1 MKRFVDRPVATALM
15 AVAVLLAGVLGWRM
29 LPVAPLPQV
38 DFPTIVVSANLPGAS
53 PESIAATVATPLE
66 RALGGIA
73 GIHEIGSSSSQ
84 GATEIHLQFELG
96 RDLDEAAREVQAAI
110 YTARSQLPSGMPGH
124 PTYRKV
130 SASQTPIMA
139 LALASPTLSAAALY
153 DAASTVLAQ
162 RLSRIEGVG
171 EVKVGGASLPA
182 VRVQVDMERL
192 AAHGLPLETVRT
204 ALSAATAEQPLG
216 SVEQGARR
224 WQIRL
229 ADPSRRA
236 ADFAP
241 LVLREQDGAVLRLS
255 DVAAVTDATENRWS
269 AGFHNHAPAVVLEVS
284 RRSGAN
290 IVATS
295 DAIQAAL
302 PALRALMPAD
312 TTLTV
317 VMDRSPGIRATL
329 VDAQLTLGLSALLV
343 AVLVWAFLGG
353 GRAALIPAL
362 VIPVS
367 VVGTF
372 AVMYL
377 AGFSLNNL
385 SLMALVIAAGL
396 VVDDAIV
403 VYENTTRHVEEGLSP
418 MQAAALGAREIG
430 PTLVAM
436 TLALLVVFVSIL
448 FMGGL
453 VERLFR
459 EFSLTLAAA
468 MLISLAM
475 SLSLTPS
482 LCGRWLRATGP
493 APRAGRFERVRAAY
507 GRSLAWALRH
517 GNVVLL
523 VLAVAIALTA
533 WQYVVIPKGM
543 LPRQDTGQLGGIV
556 RGDDGFSFQVMQPKI
571 EAYRQL
577 LLADPAVA
585 DVTGT
590 SGGTG
595 GISNSWIR
603 VRLKP
608 LAERGVSSDEVVD
621 RLRRAAPRVP
631 GGLLMIDVDQDIRLG
646 SPFGGVGQDLLLLS
660 DNFATVREWSKRAA
674 DAMRELPEI
683 ADVDRSGGGTQ
694 QVTLEIDREAARRLG
709 VDMATVSALLGNAF
723 SQRQVVTLYEAMNQ
737 YRVVMEVAP
746 RQAERPES
754 LGDLQVVTASGGRVP
769 LSSFATWRFELSSD
783 RVYKS
788 GQFAAGWI
796 GYQVAPGVRLEDASR
811 AIDAMLAKLM
821 MPSTVMRGTFGEGS
835 AFGDMEHRQ
844 PLLLLGVVVAVYLV
858 LGVLYESLR
867 HPLVIL
873 STLPSAGIGA
883 LLALRLSGTEFN
895 LVALLGLFLL
905 IGLVMKNAILM
916 VDLALVECRKG
927 VAPAEAIHHVALQRL
942 RPILMTNLAGVLG
955 ALPLAIGFG
964 EGAALRQPLGIAIVG
979 GLAVSQLLTL
989 YTTPVVF
996 LRLQG
1001 KTTTT

>member
-15 AVAVLLAGVLGWRM
+15 AVAVLLAGMLGWRM

-139 LALASPTLSAAALY
+139 LALASPTLSSAALY

-192 AAHGLPLETVRT
+192 AAHGLPLEAVRT

-229 ADPSRRA
+229 ADTSRRA

-329 VDAQLTLGLSALLV
+329 FDAQLTLGLSALLV

-418 MQAAALGAREIG
+418 TQAAALGAREIG

-482 LCGRWLRATGP
+482 LCGRWLRATAS
-493 APRAGRFERVRAAY
+493 APRAGMFERVRSVY
-507 GRSLAWALRH
+507 GTSLAWALRH
-517 GNVVLL
+517 GNVVLV

-621 RLRRAAPRVP
+621 RLRRAAPLVP

-660 DNFATVREWSKRAA
+660 DNFATVREWSRRAA

-844 PLLLLGVVVAVYLV
+844 PLLLLGVIVAVYLV

-979 GLAVSQLLTL
+979 GLAASQLLTL